1 MSVHLQVCA
10 SCSTRWFPDRL
21 LCPQC
26 GGSAF
31 DHVPEERGV
40 VEEST
45 TLSDGVVI
53 ATVRVSS
60 DVRLVA
66 RLHGT
71 AAPGSTVPVT
81 HDPSDERQPLAHV
94 PHPHYR
100 EKNSHV

>member
-1 MSVHLQVCA
+1 MSVHVQVCT

-21 LCPQC
+21 LCPEC

-45 TLSDGVVI
+45 TLTGGVVI
-53 ATVRVSS
+53 ATVRVGP

-71 AAPGSTVPVT
+71 APPGSTVPVT
-81 HDPSDERQPLAHV
+81 RDGCDARRPLAHV

-100 EKNSHV
+100 EKNTDD